1 MENTLK
7 ELINNKGNL
16 KIIGVTGSFGKTS
29 TIKILSDYLRKIG
42 KRCVV
47 YSSLGIDAFG
57 CDEDEEVEIA
67 IYNLHSVI
75 NAFKRAYE
83 IKADF
88 LIFEVNEKTIDKGY
102 LEDIPFDIR
111 AITNLYPRHKTLE
124 YT

>member
-1 MENTLK
+1 MENSLK

-57 CDEDEEVEIA
+57 CEEDDEVEIA
-67 IYNLHSVI
+67 IYNLQSVI
-75 NAFKRAYE
+75 NAFKKAYE
-83 IKADF
+83 IIADF
-88 LIFEVNEKTIDKGY
+88 LILEVNEKNLIK
-102 LEDIPFDIR
+102 DI
-111 AITNLYPRHKTLE
+111 
-124 YT
+124 